1 MAATSSSEVRLKAS
15 FFSKNFD
22 GAVAAAKMLTF
33 VVMALVVLNLFFGIA
48 LIRTREQIVLVPPNL
63 TEQVR
68 IGYGS
73 ADAAYYKSWGLYV
86 AEMVGNLTPGNA
98 PFVAEALGRLFA
110 ASDYNA
116 VRTAVFSQGQTMAQ
130 NGVVSFFKAD
140 AVVWEAQTSR
150 IFVTGER
157 REMSPTGTATSVETI
172 TYQMHVSMSAGQPV
186 LDQFSVYSGS
196 PHTLEWE
203 KTNPVQPGPAASAAS
218 AS

>member
-1 MAATSSSEVRLKAS
+1 MKAT

-22 GAVAAAKMLTF
+22 GAVAAAKMLTL
-33 VVMALVVLNLFFGIA
+33 VVAALVVLNLFFGIA
-48 LIRTREQIVLVPPNL
+48 LLRAREQIVLVPPGL
-63 TEQVR
+63 TQQVR
-68 IGYGS
+68 IGYGQ
-73 ADAAYYKSWGLYV
+73 ADSAYYKSWGLYV

-110 ASDYNA
+110 SSDYGVVRSA
-116 VRTAVFSQGQTMAQ
+116 VLSQGQTMAQ

-140 AVVWEAQTSR
+140 AVVWESQTSR

-157 REMSPTGTATSVETI
+157 REMSPTGTATSVETV
-172 TYQMHVSMSAGQPV
+172 TYQMRVSMSAGQPV
-186 LDQFSVYSGS
+186 LDQFSSYSGA

-203 KTNPVQPGPAASAAS
+203 KSNPVQPAQPASAAS